1 MSDLCPPSAVDEEFG
16 DVAAQVL
23 NRTCAMVNKYRRLLM
38 VEAEVGVS
46 FSTRRVLTGARLTVR
61 PSPQRSSPSSEMVMI
76 ERTFNTEERR
86 KLTQDK
92 RLVLVDPGETERPPP
107 SPSPVARLPLTSPL
121 LRYRQL
127 PGRLLLWDEIQTFPG
142 PPPTS
147 VPVQLQFQPVGEEL
161 CRDGVQDRL
170 GPWVRGPGRRRGR
183 GSRSSRQTSAFPHGK
198 QECCGSEEAAATLR
212 ARRHQHRQP
221 GCCQHSPPR

>member
-1 MSDLCPPSAVDEEFG
+1 MSDLCPPSAVDEEFE

-46 FSTRRVLTGARLTVR
+46 FSTRRVLTGTGLTVR

-92 RLVLVDPGETERPPP
+92 RLVLVDPGETERHPRGTAP
-107 SPSPVARLPLTSPL
+107 SNVASSPL
-121 LRYRQL
+121 
-127 PGRLLLWDEIQTFPG
+127 QTASWK
-142 PPPTS
+142 TS
-147 VPVQLQFQPVGEEL
+147 VVG
-161 CRDGVQDRL
+161 
-170 GPWVRGPGRRRGR
+170 
-183 GSRSSRQTSAFPHGK
+183 
-198 QECCGSEEAAATLR
+198 
-212 ARRHQHRQP
+212 
-221 GCCQHSPPR
+221 

>member
-1 MSDLCPPSAVDEEFG
+1 MQKDHVGVQAPDRRRFSSFDDALQRLLPYHVFQGPPPSQEFSLGTSAALAPPCCVGARSTRLVSDLCPPSAVDEEFE

-46 FSTRRVLTGARLTVR
+46 SPPRGALTGTRLTGTRLTLR

-92 RLVLVDPGETERPPP
+92 RLVLVDPGGTRRDGARCPARFN
-107 SPSPVARLPLTSPL
+107 VASSPL
-121 LRYRQL
+121 
-127 PGRLLLWDEIQTFPG
+127 QTA
-142 PPPTS
+142 S
-147 VPVQLQFQPVGEEL
+147 
-161 CRDGVQDRL
+161 
-170 GPWVRGPGRRRGR
+170 WK
-183 GSRSSRQTSAFPHGK
+183 TSAVG
-198 QECCGSEEAAATLR
+198 
-212 ARRHQHRQP
+212 
-221 GCCQHSPPR
+221 

>member
-1 MSDLCPPSAVDEEFG
+1 MQQLQKDHVGVQAPDRRRFSSFDDALQRLLPYHVFQGAPPSQEFSLGTGAAPSGCVSASGTRVVSDVCPPSAVDEEFE

-46 FSTRRVLTGARLTVR
+46 FSARRAPTGTRLTLR

-92 RLVLVDPGETERPPP
+92 RLVLVDPGETETPPP
-107 SPSPVARLPLTSPL
+107 SCH
-121 LRYRQL
+121 
-127 PGRLLLWDEIQTFPG
+127 G
-142 PPPTS
+142 
-147 VPVQLQFQPVGEEL
+147 
-161 CRDGVQDRL
+161 CR
-170 GPWVRGPGRRRGR
+170 
-183 GSRSSRQTSAFPHGK
+183 
-198 QECCGSEEAAATLR
+198 
-212 ARRHQHRQP
+212 
-221 GCCQHSPPR
+221 